1 MLGPF
6 PVVGDCV
13 SDEERHALAYI
24 DHEPLRDGDLAIW
37 YMPSREPGEQ
47 YASKWL
53 IADSAGGLWIACKYF
68 AVRYRPEFHVPV
80 ARVVLIL
87 AGESGSFDPELSAK
101 MAGEIRSLRANPPE
115 RADMV
120 VFHEDILEHGE
131 IVAAIDQHRRQSN

>member
-1 MLGPF
+1 M
-6 PVVGDCV
+6 
-13 SDEERHALAYI
+13 
-24 DHEPLRDGDLAIW
+24 AIW
-37 YMPSREPGEQ
+37 LSGTCPAANQVNSTRRSGSSPIQLAGYGLHANTSR
-47 YASKWL
+47 
-53 IADSAGGLWIACKYF
+53 C
-68 AVRYRPEFHVPV
+68 VTVPEFHVPV